1 MDEDVRN
8 LHPYLER
15 AYQHL
20 VVARR
25 PMAAVELASAGFTR
39 TTLSQLVS
47 SGYVERPVRGVYHVP
62 SPDDDQRVFWAA
74 ISLGY
79 DAVFCFTSAASFYGL
94 TEEGA
99 GIPDIAVSEMA
110 RIPVKSSFESR
121 VRFHSWPEAARTDDV
136 DIVEIQGV
144 EVRITSPAR
153 TVVDM
158 YRHSTL
164 NRERGIKPV
173 IMDTAFVDCLARY
186 VGEGDQNAKSIE
198 LRRIA
203 ELHGCWEAISA
214 YTTFMAAAKDRLMS
228 F

>member
-1 MDEDVRN
+1 MNEDVRN
-8 LHPYLER
+8 WHPYLER

-20 VVARR
+20 VSARR
-25 PMAAVELASAGFTR
+25 PMSAVELSAAGFNR
-39 TTLSQLVS
+39 TTMSQLVA
-47 SGYVERPVRGVYHVP
+47 SGFVERPVRGVYHVP
-62 SPDDDQRVFWAA
+62 TTDDDQRVFWAA

-79 DAVFCFTSAASFYGL
+79 DAVFCFASAASFHGL

-99 GIPDIAVSEMA
+99 GIPDVAVPEVA
-110 RIPVKSSFESR
+110 RIPVRSSFESR
-121 VRFHSWPEAARTDDV
+121 VRFHLWPQAARTDDV

-173 IMDTAFVDCLARY
+173 VMDTAFVDCLSRY
-186 VGEGDQNAKSIE
+186 VSEGDQNAKSRE

-214 YTTFMAAAKDRLMS
+214 ISVVMTATRDRLMNY
-228 F
+228 